1 MTFLD
6 LGANVGFYTFLARS
20 IIGEKGR
27 VFAFESYPRNAEL
40 VKASIRENNYNNV
53 TLVEAAVS
61 DKDGKASLYLS
72 PDESYLKTS

>member
-27 VFAFESYPRNAEL
+27 VFAFEPYPRNAEL
-40 VKASIRENNYNNV
+40 KASIRENNYNNV